1 MNSQLLKLAVIA
13 VLGTSSQAFA
23 TGLVSLPSVGLSVSA
38 GTNQPAGTTAWER
51 CNATGNY
58 GAAAY
63 TAPTT
68 GANNTCAV
76 FPGAINTSPV
86 SGFSRLTGSD
96 LTNVAI
102 TANGENVAYMT
113 SRTFRNT
120 ANTECI
126 YGKRITMDT
135 STTFDY
141 NSSLAG
147 QQYLE
152 VNDVAF
158 GGFSA
163 TTDVSAGYYHTTISD
178 SPVYRVGRAFTSV
191 QMQADPSNE
200 NVVAAGFVHRPINGP
215 SVPASGTEINGV
227 GQTASPGTVTP
238 TAAEQTSAIRTNWV
252 DFTLDNTGGVDEDGD
267 TEQDTS
273 MMYVRAGCTSTA
285 PASLANSVRI
295 RQTGQETQPWV
306 TILASGL
313 ARSGANANF

>member
-1 MNSQLLKLAVIA
+1 MKSQLLKLAVVG
-13 VLGTSSQAFA
+13 VLSTAGQAFA
-23 TGLVSLPSVGLSVSA
+23 TGFVSLPAAGIAVSA
-38 GTNQPAGTTAWER
+38 GSNQPAGTTAWET
-51 CNATGNY
+51 CNTSGNY

-63 TAPTT
+63 TAPSA
-68 GANNTCAV
+68 GSFNTCAV

-86 SGFSRLTGSD
+86 SGFSRIVASD

-102 TANGENVAYMT
+102 TANGENIAYMT

-141 NSSLAG
+141 NSSLSG

-163 TTDVSAGYYHTTISD
+163 TTDVSAGYYHTTITD

-191 QMQADPSNE
+191 QMQADPANE
-200 NVVAAGFVHRPINGP
+200 NLVATGFVHRPINGP
-215 SVPASGTEINGV
+215 SVPAAGTEINGV
-227 GQTASPGTVTP
+227 GQTASPGATAP
-238 TAAEQTSAIRTNWV
+238 TAAQQTSAIRTNWV

-267 TEQDTS
+267 TSLDTS
-273 MMYVRAGCTSTA
+273 TMYVRANCTSTA
-285 PASLANSVRI
+285 PALLANSVRL
-295 RQTGQETQPWV
+295 RQTGQDTQPWV
-306 TILASGL
+306 TITTSGL
-313 ARSGANANF
+313 ARSGANANY